1 MARFSILTHASS
13 RSFIFSFSLK
23 NSKMSLALEKRIK
36 FKKAL
41 SGAAGGGGAW
51 PEHNTSFPLCPR
63 LVLFHVGH
71 SGDHE
76 VRNGEKQKQK
86 LGLEEKELKLQT
98 HQNFN
103 TSKNL
108 GS

>member
-41 SGAAGGGGAW
+41 SGAGWGAW
-51 PEHNTSFPLCPR
+51 PEHDTSFPLCPR

-98 HQNFN
+98 NQNFN

-108 GS
+108 SS